1 MNNLIKADNNLK
13 LKAQW
18 EHKTGQ
24 IMTNN
29 VVSNQI
35 FLTLAQV
42 RDRMNTLR
50 AQAENNLEQ
59 RRKRLA
65 GLLNSE
71 ELHYQQQLLENLETP
86 E

>member
-35 FLTLAQV
+35 
-42 RDRMNTLR
+42 
-50 AQAENNLEQ
+50 
-59 RRKRLA
+59 
-65 GLLNSE
+65 S
-71 ELHYQQQLLENLETP
+71 
-86 E
+86 